1 MKTNKCNIKHTNK
14 LITASNGKPNL
25 ADQNL
30 RAAQMIV

>member
-25 ADQNL
+25 AD
-30 RAAQMIV
+30 